1 MSKFKVGDKV
11 TPVNMDRY
19 TDRNSDRRK
28 EMLGRTLVVRSVH
41 NDEFTSVVFAGV
53 PGEVVWQWHP
63 NDLRLVSETQAEP
76 TDSAHK
82 TRTPK
87 LSDGLVEHWGGCGFL
102 NPYADPSPTEPTD
115 QAPAAAQKPLRR
127 GDLVEYDGRV
137 CVVFSDRDLVG
148 HFFVSALSGV
158 SDYYHCNEEELTRIG
173 SIRKKVKRLK
183 AAIAKAGGES

>member
-41 NDEFTSVVFAGV
+41 NDEFTSVVFAGF
-53 PGEVVWQWHP
+53 PGEGVWQWRP
-63 NDLRLVSETQAEP
+63 DDLHLVSEAQPEP
-76 TDSAHK
+76 A
-82 TRTPK
+82 
-87 LSDGLVEHWGGCGFL
+87 
-102 NPYADPSPTEPTD
+102 TEPTD
-115 QAPAAAQKPLRR
+115 PAPAAAQKPLRR

-173 SIRKKVKRLK
+173 SIRKKVKRLQ
-183 AAIAKAGGES
+183 AQMEGAK